1 MYGICQLYLCMG
13 RKKLEKYEEAY
24 EMYLEGLSLA
34 QVGLKMGI
42 SRQSVY
48 TAFDRRGYILRGPNF
63 QPIQYHNGEKY
74 TLRPTGYYE
83 RTIFPRIAMHR
94 AVWESVNG
102 TIPENYDIHHINED
116 KADNRIE
123 NLECLPK
130 ALHTKLYSPHN
141 NQYGKGRRPVVATDK
156 NGIERRFSCTSEA
169 ALSIGRHMSAINS
182 AIRGESKTCAGMQW
196 RYE

>member
-34 QVGLKMGI
+34 QVGLKMGMT
-42 SRQSVY
+42 RQSVY
-48 TAFDRRGYILRGPNF
+48 TAFKKRGYTLRGPNF
-63 QPIQYHNGEKY
+63 QPVQYHNGEKY
-74 TLRPTGYYE
+74 TLRPSGYYE
-83 RTIFPRIAMHR
+83 RTTFPRIGMHR

-102 TIPENYDIHHINED
+102 TIPESYDIHHINEN

-141 NQYGKGRRPVVATDK
+141 NQYGKGHRPVVATDR
-156 NGIERRFSCTSEA
+156 NGVERRFSCTAEA
-169 ALSIGRHMSAINS
+169 ALLIGRHKTAIQM
-182 AIRGESKTCAGMQW
+182 AIVGRSKTCKKMTW